1 MRLASVVSLWNT
13 VTNKQDPEI
22 RAELYMDGPNAR
34 LAQS

>member
-1 MRLASVVSLWNT
+1 MHHASIVSLWNT

-34 LAQS
+34 LVES